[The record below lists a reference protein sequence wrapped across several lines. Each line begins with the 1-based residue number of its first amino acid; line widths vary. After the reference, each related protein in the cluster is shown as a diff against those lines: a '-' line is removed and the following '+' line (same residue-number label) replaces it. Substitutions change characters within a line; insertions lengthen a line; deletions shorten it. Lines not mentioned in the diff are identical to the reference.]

1 MNGQAIVA
9 KQIKLTAPAGTP
21 EKSVK
26 AFYEWLI
33 AKRVKN
39 EIPFNVVMIDTDAHE
54 QYGIVI
60 HCRNR
65 SERDLALTELLEM
78 SLGTSSGASKLASV
92 MRGLSVGRVFE
103 P

>member
-1 MNGQAIVA
+1 
-9 KQIKLTAPAGTP
+9 
-21 EKSVK
+21 
-26 AFYEWLI
+26 
-33 AKRVKN
+33 
-39 EIPFNVVMIDTDAHE
+39 
-54 QYGIVI
+54 VI